1 MHPGNWSG
9 NCFTGH
15 QTGGRYSLRK
25 GGVGIGLTS
34 KSTLC
39 TLYAQ
44 LFIVPPFWQSEK
56 ASDNCTYNPLLTNM
70 IDQGQYLFIRRC
82 VSDILN
88 GLSDGLTHFS
98 GASRAAVIFALHPD
112 SPMLVCD
119 PQNLLK
125 GHEPIFKSL
134 YLENQQWRVN
144 KNVPHDRMKFSN
156 ILPVKNLG
164 LAGLLSHGGYS
175 GSVFFQQWFTEH
187 HPDLCST
194 GPTECWLEHA
204 VWRFSHD
211 IANEKELYT
220 GISGYFLKEY
230 ATHAV
235 RDYIIDQMNR
245 YLGWDSL
252 VRIYPVLDAILMIS
266 ETREEGSWPEGRLL
280 VVDPHML
287 HELDFFVKFQ
297 KDAQPQ
303 LVNYKHVRK
312 LLLTVERSGR
322 HLVSDGRAILG
333 ICGDS
338 LPAFSL
344 CADFRGR
351 HGFLKVNRTKVCSFS
366 DGRFSSTTYRAK
378 LVQLE
383 ELLLES
389 TLDRSDS
396 YFIFKIVVSLVHHS
410 QERKHGCTIVID
422 LSPEPVTISGQFL
435 SPPLDLRKPY
445 MLKIAKSLAKVDGA
459 LHIGADIHLHGFAC
473 LLDGKSF
480 PGEDRARGARYNSAL
495 RFTAEHANL
504 IVVVV
509 SSDRPVSVI
518 HQGMDMHGVCTWNH
532 KGGCM
537 YNLDKFDY
545 WVGL

>member
-1 MHPGNWSG
+1 
-9 NCFTGH
+9 
-15 QTGGRYSLRK
+15 
-25 GGVGIGLTS
+25 
-34 KSTLC
+34 
-39 TLYAQ
+39 
-44 LFIVPPFWQSEK
+44 
-56 ASDNCTYNPLLTNM
+56 M
-70 IDQGQYLFIRRC
+70 IDQVQTSFIRRC

-88 GLSDGLTHFS
+88 GLNEGLTHFS
-98 GASRAAVIFALHPD
+98 GTSRTAVIFALHSD
-112 SPMLVCD
+112 SPMMLCD
-119 PQNLLK
+119 PQHLLK
-125 GHEPIFKSL
+125 GHEPIFKTL
-134 YLENQQWRVN
+134 YCESQKWRINEKVQR
-144 KNVPHDRMKFSN
+144 DRKKFAD
-156 ILPVKNLG
+156 IIPVKNLG

-211 IANEKELYT
+211 LANDQNLYT
-220 GISGYFLKEY
+220 GISGYFLKEF

-235 RDYIIDQMNR
+235 RDHIIDQMNML
-245 YLGWDSL
+245 LGWDSQI
-252 VRIYPVLDAILMIS
+252 RIYPVLDAILMLS

-280 VVDPHML
+280 IVDPSMVG
-287 HELDFFVKFQ
+287 ELDFLVKFQ
-297 KDAQPQ
+297 EEVRPQ

-333 ICGDS
+333 ICRDN
-338 LPAFSL
+338 LPSFSL

-351 HGFLKVNRTKVCSFS
+351 HGFLKINRSKVCSFA
-366 DGRFSSTTYRAK
+366 DGRFSSTTYQAK

-389 TLDRSDS
+389 TLDRADIF
-396 YFIFKIVVSLVHHS
+396 FIFKIVVSLVHHS
-410 QERKHGCTIVID
+410 QQRKHGCTIVID
-422 LSPEPVTISGQFL
+422 LNSEPVAISGQTL

-445 MLKIAKSLAKVDGA
+445 MLKMVKSLAKVDGA
-459 LHIGADIHLHGFAC
+459 LHIGADQHLYGFAC
-473 LLDGKSF
+473 LLDGRSF

-518 HQGMDMHGVCTWNH
+518 HQGVDVHSTCAWSQKV
-532 KGGCM
+532 GCV
-537 YNLDKFDY
+537 YDLARLDH
-545 WVGL
+545 WVDL

>member
-1 MHPGNWSG
+1 MLSYDNQDQ
-9 NCFTGH
+9 F
-15 QTGGRYSLRK
+15 
-25 GGVGIGLTS
+25 
-34 KSTLC
+34 
-39 TLYAQ
+39 
-44 LFIVPPFWQSEK
+44 PPNS
-56 ASDNCTYNPLLTNM
+56 M
-70 IDQGQYLFIRRC
+70 IDQVQPSFIRRC
-82 VSDILN
+82 VSDILT

-98 GASRAAVIFALHPD
+98 GTSRAAVIFALQPD
-112 SPMLVCD
+112 SPMLLCD
-119 PQNLLK
+119 PQHLLK
-125 GHEPIFKSL
+125 GHEPIFNTL
-134 YLENQQWRVN
+134 YLDNQQWRVN
-144 KNVPHDRMKFSN
+144 EKVQCDRKKFAD
-156 ILPVKNLG
+156 IIPVKDLG

-211 IANEKELYT
+211 LANDQELYT
-220 GISGYFLKEY
+220 GISGYFLKEF

-235 RDYIIDQMNR
+235 RDHIIDQMNLF
-245 YLGWDSL
+245 LGWDSQI
-252 VRIYPVLDAILMIS
+252 RIYPVLDAILMLS
-266 ETREEGSWPEGRLL
+266 ETREEGSLPEGRLL
-280 VVDPHML
+280 IVDPSMVR
-287 HELDFFVKFQ
+287 ELDFLVKFQ
-297 KDAQPQ
+297 EEVRPQ

-333 ICGDS
+333 ICGDL
-338 LPAFSL
+338 LPPFSL

-351 HGFLKVNRTKVCSFS
+351 HGFLKINRNMVCSFA
-366 DGRFSSTTYRAK
+366 DGRFSSTTYQAK

-383 ELLLES
+383 ELLLDS
-389 TLDRSDS
+389 TLDRSEIF
-396 YFIFKIVVSLVHHS
+396 FIFKIVSSLVHHS

-422 LSPEPVTISGQFL
+422 LNPEPVVISGQVL

-445 MLKIAKSLAKVDGA
+445 MLKMAKSLAKVDGA
-459 LHIGADIHLHGFAC
+459 LHVGADQHLHGFAC

-495 RFTAEHANL
+495 RFTAEHADI

-518 HQGMDMHGVCTWNH
+518 HQGVDMHGTCILNQKV
-532 KGGCM
+532 GCV
-537 YNLDKFDY
+537 YDLERLDR
-545 WVGL
+545 WVDL

>member
-1 MHPGNWSG
+1 
-9 NCFTGH
+9 
-15 QTGGRYSLRK
+15 
-25 GGVGIGLTS
+25 
-34 KSTLC
+34 
-39 TLYAQ
+39 
-44 LFIVPPFWQSEK
+44 
-56 ASDNCTYNPLLTNM
+56 M
-70 IDQGQYLFIRRC
+70 IDQVQPSFIRRC

-98 GASRAAVIFALHPD
+98 GTSRTAVIFALQPD
-112 SPMLVCD
+112 SPMLLCD

-125 GHEPIFKSL
+125 GHEPIFNTM
-134 YLENQQWRVN
+134 YMDNQKWRVN
-144 KNVPHDRMKFSN
+144 EKVQRDRKKFADIIS
-156 ILPVKNLG
+156 VKDLG

-211 IANEKELYT
+211 LANDQDLYT
-220 GISGYFLKEY
+220 GISGHFLKEF

-235 RDYIIDQMNR
+235 RDHIIDQMNR
-245 YLGWDSL
+245 LLGWDTQI
-252 VRIYPVLDAILMIS
+252 RIYPVLDAILMLS

-280 VVDPHML
+280 IVDPSMVP
-287 HELDFFVKFQ
+287 ELDFLVKFQ
-297 KDAQPQ
+297 EEVRPQ

-312 LLLTVERSGR
+312 LLLTVEHSGR

-333 ICGDS
+333 ICRDT
-338 LPAFSL
+338 LPSFSL

-351 HGFLKVNRTKVCSFS
+351 HGFLKINRNKVCSFA
-366 DGRFSSTTYRAK
+366 DGRFSSTTYQAK

-383 ELLLES
+383 ELLLET
-389 TLDRSDS
+389 TLDQSDIF
-396 YFIFKIVVSLVHHS
+396 FIFKIVVSLVHHS

-422 LSPEPVTISGQFL
+422 LNSKPVAISGQTL

-445 MLKIAKSLAKVDGA
+445 MLKMVKSLAKVDGA
-459 LHIGADIHLHGFAC
+459 LHIGVDQHLHGFAC
-473 LLDGKSF
+473 LLDGRSF
-480 PGEDRARGARYNSAL
+480 SGEDRARGARYNSAL
-495 RFTAEHANL
+495 RFTAEHANI

-518 HQGMDMHGVCTWNH
+518 HQGVDVHSTCAWDQKV
-532 KGGCM
+532 GCV
-537 YNLDKFDY
+537 YDLERLDY